1 MPNFKPKTEK
11 KIKYVKNTKLT
22 LDNKHKEKML
32 EFKNIKSNIIPN
44 LKKKIN
50 TIISKLNCETD
61 KNNICEF
68 KYQIKV

>member
-32 EFKNIKSNIIPN
+32 EFKNIKSNVIPN
-44 LKKKIN
+44 LKKKN
-50 TIISKLNCETD
+50 K
-61 KNNICEF
+61 
-68 KYQIKV
+68 